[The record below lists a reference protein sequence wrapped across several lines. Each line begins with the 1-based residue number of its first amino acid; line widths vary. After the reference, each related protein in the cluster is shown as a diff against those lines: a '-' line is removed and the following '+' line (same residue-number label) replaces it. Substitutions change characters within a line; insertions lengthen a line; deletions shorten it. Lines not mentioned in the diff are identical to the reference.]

1 MLEYWSTRI
10 LGFKY
15 ITPSLQLSNTSV
27 SSLGNR
33 V

>member
-1 MLEYWSTRI
+1 MLEYWSTGI

-15 ITPSLQLSNTSV
+15 ITPSLHNSETPV

-33 V
+33 L